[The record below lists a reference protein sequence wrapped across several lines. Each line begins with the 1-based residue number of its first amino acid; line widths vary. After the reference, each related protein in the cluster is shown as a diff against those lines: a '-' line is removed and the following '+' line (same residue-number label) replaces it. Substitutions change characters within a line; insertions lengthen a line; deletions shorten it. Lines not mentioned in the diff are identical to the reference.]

1 MYAVRDFAKGTEFTQ
16 FTGMKEQLRA
26 KRTNIQRIHGR
37 IKALDEL
44 TRAKQPHTRGE
55 RIAALRKLL
64 TDLVTSDSALQDD
77 QLYRAVMEQ
86 PSFGPVRR

>member
-1 MYAVRDFAKGTEFTQ
+1 MYAMRDFTKGTEFTQ

-26 KRTNIQRIHGR
+26 KRSNIQRIHGR

-44 TRAKQPHTRGE
+44 TRAKQPHTRSE

-64 TDLVTSDSALQDD
+64 TDLVTNDSALQDD

-86 PSFGPVRR
+86 PSFGSVRR